1 MATLEGRSPKET
13 YGNLLQVDNANVGI
27 DATLRAVSDGEG
39 TSSILDLSTTDARF
53 RGNVEITG
61 NLQYGS
67 LIFSSFTAVNLTVT
81 GTADFSTATVLI
93 GTISSIDVDGGT
105 IDGTTIGASA
115 PAAGTFTSV
124 TATTADI
131 DGGTLDG
138 VTIGASAPGPGTFT
152 TLTATGNVSG
162 VGGTFTGNVSGATAT
177 FTGPL
182 AATTGTFSGS
192 VDGATATF
200 TGPLVATTGTFSG
213 AVDGASAT
221 FSGTLVATGG
231 SPVLDIA
238 TLVYSLPAGANGR
251 FVRFTG
257 VSTISVTIPLGAL
270 ATGYETFLSLY
281 ATGPVQITGATGV
294 TILNG
299 DIATAPYSI
308 ATIYKSAFLKQVAT
322 DTWHIEGSIT

>member
-61 NLQYGS
+61 NLQYGN

-105 IDGTTIGASA
+105 INGTTIGASA

-138 VTIGASAPGPGTFT
+138 VTIGASAPGLGTFT

-162 VGGTFTGNVSGATAT
+162 VDGTFTGNVS
-177 FTGPL
+177 
-182 AATTGTFSGS
+182 
-192 VDGATATF
+192 GATATF

-213 AVDGASAT
+213 SVDGASAT

-238 TLVYSLPAGANGR
+238 TLVYSLPAAANGR

-322 DTWHIEGSIT
+322 DIWHIEGSIT